1 MTCRLF
7 CTLFFLLL
15 QEDGVSCHHRDVSQM
30 FLASGEWPWG
40 EKLLRTVMLTWPGGI
55 TTQRCAEFLGGWIRM
70 DDLWKMK
77 MHLDD
82 MRWYDRIHVLVSDF
96 MLRWSNKHES
106 VKRSISMP
114 ALDSQ
119 ETSLSKHYINFLG
132 IVPGDFLL
140 SMMINSP
147 SNHHFWNIFHFFPPI
162 LKQICGHNNKPFIWW
177 DDSKEGANGQR
188 DALKMD
194 EFVPWKATISKGK
207 SSSKHHFSGA
217 MFVFGRSISSPSD

>member
-1 MTCRLF
+1 MKASLEMTGRGDTIWASSWWCAFHVASKNHSVTVHWSIKTGESFQVWLTIFFWSKIWRNKTARSSWDYWVSLNLTCHFFCRS
-7 CTLFFLLL
+7 FFLLL

-40 EKLLRTVMLTWPGGI
+40 EKLLRTVMLTWAGGI
-55 TTQRCAEFLGGWIRM
+55 TTQDVAESLGRWIRM

-132 IVPGDFLL
+132 IVPGDFY
-140 SMMINSP
+140 
-147 SNHHFWNIFHFFPPI
+147 FP
-162 LKQICGHNNKPFIWW
+162 WW
-177 DDSKEGANGQR
+177 
-188 DALKMD
+188 
-194 EFVPWKATISKGK
+194 
-207 SSSKHHFSGA
+207 
-217 MFVFGRSISSPSD
+217 